1 MIEIEQEVWG
11 MTPEGEG
18 IIRYTMRNEQ
28 GAYVQL
34 SNYGA
39 TILSVVVPDRNG
51 KLDDVVLGYR
61 DAEGYFFDGPA
72 MGKSVGRYANRIA
85 LGRMTIEG
93 EKYQL
98 EINNG
103 QNHLHGGTKNFA
115 NRVWESRVETNR
127 VVMSLTS
134 EDGDQKFPGEL
145 AVEAIFDFDEENQ
158 LEITYLAKTDRTT
171 VVNLTNHAYFN
182 LNGES
187 SGSVLDHEL
196 QLNTSRV
203 LEMSPTQIPTGEWL
217 DVAGTAQDFRSFR
230 RIGEGIESEFNHIR
244 DFKGYDHPFPIDG
257 WKKHILGEVGALRST
272 VSGRLMKVYSS
283 QPSVMIYTGNWLEG
297 SPASKSGKGYSDYD
311 GVAIECQNYP
321 DAPNRPEFPS
331 ALLQPGEL
339 YCEKIVYR
347 FETFA

>member
-1 MIEIEQEVWG
+1 MISIEQEVWG

-18 IIRYTMRNEQ
+18 IIRYTMRNES
-28 GAYVQL
+28 GASVQL

-51 KLDDVVLGYR
+51 KLADVVLGYKSPE
-61 DAEGYFFDGPA
+61 DYVGDGPA

-85 LGRMTIEG
+85 YGRLEIDG
-93 EKYQL
+93 EMYRL

-103 QNHLHGGTKNFA
+103 RNHLHGGTKNFA

-134 EDGDQKFPGEL
+134 EEGDQNYPGEL
-145 AVEAIFDFDEENQ
+145 AVEAIFDFDDENQ
-158 LEITYLAKTDRTT
+158 LEITYLAKSDRTT

-182 LNGES
+182 LNGEDA
-187 SGSVLDHEL
+187 GSVLDHEL

-203 LEMSPTQIPTGEWL
+203 LEMNRDQIPTGEWL
-217 DVAGTAQDFRSFR
+217 DVAGTPQDFRAFR
-230 RIGEGIESEFNHIR
+230 ALAEGIDSDFNHIH

-257 WKKHILGEVGALRST
+257 WRKHILGEVGALRSHQ
-272 VSGRLMKVYSS
+272 SGRVMKVYSS

-297 SPASKSGKGYSDYD
+297 SPESKSGKRYNDYD

-321 DAPNRPEFPS
+321 DAPNHPEFPS
-331 ALLQPGEL
+331 ALVQGGEL

>member
-1 MIEIEQEVWG
+1 MIQIEQEVWG

-28 GAYVQL
+28 GATVQL

-39 TILSVVVPDRNG
+39 TILSVVVPDREG
-51 KLDDVVLGYR
+51 KMDDVVLGYK
-61 DAEGYFFDGPA
+61 APEGYFGDGPA

-85 LGRMTIEG
+85 FGRLEIDG
-93 EKYQL
+93 EMYRL

-103 QNHLHGGTKNFA
+103 RNHLHGGTKNFA

-134 EDGDQKFPGEL
+134 EEGDQNYPGEL
-145 AVEAIFDFDEENQ
+145 AVEAIFDFDDENQ

-171 VVNLTNHAYFN
+171 VVNLTNHVYFN
-182 LNGES
+182 LNGEA

-203 LEMSPTQIPTGEWL
+203 LAMNRDQIPTGEWL

-230 RIGEGIESEFNHIR
+230 RLGEGIDDDFNHIH

-257 WKKHILGEVGALRST
+257 WQKNILGEVGALRST
-272 VSGRLMKVYSS
+272 ASGRIVKVLSS

-297 SPASKSGKGYSDYD
+297 SPESKSGGKYADYD

-321 DAPNRPEFPS
+321 DAPNQPSFPS

-339 YCEKIVYR
+339 YCQKIVYR
-347 FETFA
+347 FETM

>member
-1 MIEIEQEVWG
+1 MISIEQEVWG

-18 IIRYTMRNEQ
+18 IIRYTMRNES
-28 GAYVQL
+28 GASVQL

-51 KLDDVVLGYR
+51 KLADVVLGYKSPE
-61 DAEGYFFDGPA
+61 DYVGDGPA

-85 LGRMTIEG
+85 YGRLEIDG
-93 EKYQL
+93 EMYRL

-103 QNHLHGGTKNFA
+103 RNHLHGGTKNFA

-134 EDGDQKFPGEL
+134 EEGDQNYPGEL
-145 AVEAIFDFDEENQ
+145 AVEAIFDFDDENQ
-158 LEITYLAKTDRTT
+158 LEITYLAKSDRTT

-182 LNGES
+182 LNGEDA
-187 SGSVLDHEL
+187 GSVLDHEL

-203 LEMSPTQIPTGEWL
+203 LEMNRDQIPTGEWL
-217 DVAGTAQDFRSFR
+217 DVAGTPQDFRAFR
-230 RIGEGIESEFNHIR
+230 ALAEGIDSDFNHIH

-257 WKKHILGEVGALRST
+257 WRKHILGEVGALRSHQ
-272 VSGRLMKVYSS
+272 SGRVMKVYSS

-297 SPASKSGKGYSDYD
+297 SPESKSGKRYNDYD

-321 DAPNRPEFPS
+321 DAPNHPEFPS
-331 ALLQPGEL
+331 ALLQGGEL

>member
-1 MIEIEQEVWG
+1 MISIEQEVWG
-11 MTPEGEG
+11 MTPDGEG
-18 IIRYTMRNEQ
+18 IIRYTMRNES
-28 GAYVQL
+28 GASVQL

-51 KLDDVVLGYR
+51 KLADVVLGYKSPE
-61 DAEGYFFDGPA
+61 DYVGDGPA

-85 LGRMTIEG
+85 YGRLEIDG
-93 EKYQL
+93 EMYRL

-103 QNHLHGGTKNFA
+103 RNHLHGGTKNFA

-134 EDGDQKFPGEL
+134 EEGDQNYPGEL
-145 AVEAIFDFDEENQ
+145 AVEAIFDFDDENQ
-158 LEITYLAKTDRTT
+158 LEITYLAKSDRTT

-182 LNGES
+182 LNGEDA
-187 SGSVLDHEL
+187 GSVLDHEL

-203 LEMSPTQIPTGEWL
+203 LEMNRDQIPTGEWL
-217 DVAGTAQDFRSFR
+217 DVAGTPQDFRAFR
-230 RIGEGIESEFNHIR
+230 ALAEGIDSDFNHIH

-257 WKKHILGEVGALRST
+257 WRKHILGEVGALRSHQ
-272 VSGRLMKVYSS
+272 SGRVMKVYSS

-297 SPASKSGKGYSDYD
+297 SPESKSGKRYNDYD

-321 DAPNRPEFPS
+321 DAPNHPEFPS
-331 ALLQPGEL
+331 ALVQGGEL